1 MKPGTPINAE
11 TMLQEMLSRVPQYH
25 RAKRVMQA
33 YIERLQSGS
42 LFTWAPPVDGEYPS
56 LAAPVEKRC
65 CEAVV
70 KELKKCIKEID
81 SHLAGLIDLQN
92 DR

>member
-1 MKPGTPINAE
+1 MKPGTPINKDTILAD
-11 TMLQEMLSRVPQYH
+11 MLSRVPQYH

-33 YIERLQSGS
+33 YIDHLQSGS

-65 CEAVV
+65 CEAVCR
-70 KELKKCIKEID
+70 ELRKCMREID
-81 SHLAGLIDLQN
+81 KHLSGLNEIQSV
-92 DR
+92 R